1 MKNVLVNKNVIKAIS
16 IGLSAA
22 MAAGPVVTA
31 LADTTDV
38 ADNSLVGEKNVV
50 GQEGSTDFEADVQ
63 DKEFVSALV
72 EKNVADNK
80 AIVDASVEE
89 LEKLVDE
96 TAEELEKLQAK
107 AKDLYDSAEEAE
119 LAKEEAQ
126 RVLKVAED
134 NLATA
139 VGEKEKARKAV
150 NEAAGALAE
159 AKANLEALK
168 KEVADARE
176 KNQQNIEDKKAL
188 LEDAEKKYEDAL
200 ETYKEAAKDVNEKE
214 EAASEAAKKVLELKE
229 LAEETQ
235 KEASDLQEKAK
246 AAQQEAEEKE
256 AAWEAAKEALEEA
269 KKNLEEAEKAFAEK
283 YGDCAELVK
292 EIVEARTN
300 INKAKEEG
308 TISNAE
314 YEVLARLL
322 IRYGL
327 IQKGEIGVDSELEIS
342 EFKYLKGYFNNRYCV
357 VTYTDKDGAAKTGF
371 YDYLYKNA
379 SNVTVVDTAQE
390 ESLAI
395 FAMTLVYKNG
405 DNALKTADGV
415 SFTLN
420 DSEIPE
426 NVTVKAGES
435 EQDNVVVNTKDEYK
449 LDFASKGDEWTDET
463 DFYNTYMQAKK
474 DVDALL
480 ALVESAKADYE
491 AAVADREEKE
501 AAYQS
506 AKDAYI
512 EKYGEEMFKRISKIQ
527 ELQASVD
534 AWNHCEYFTEKSQ
547 VPGSAVHKYEALV
560 RKLIEFKL
568 VKDGCTNISSPDLWS
583 DRGQSNWNL
592 DRYIPFSYTDAEG
605 VSHKTYF
612 TFQVCDAE
620 GNFPDMIKNIDHLE
634 IYEKQVCYRNGENV
648 LVKDGDSFL
657 FNGEALEDNQS
668 VDKMADED
676 AYVLSTISTFTYG
689 FNSKGDAW
697 LENDLFDNCMDDKS
711 ALEDFEKAKD
721 EAKEAYD
728 AAVEEAKGQKAQE
741 AAKAYIKETLEKQGY
756 TNVRVGDFNEN
767 QICEVKTGAMDDN
780 GYSTADKKNGKLT
793 GNDLGNL
800 FYFTY
805 TVDNKGKVSV
815 KTLEY
820 AAEVKDANGKTYTV
834 RQETFGTNVFV
845 VKIGKNE
852 YVAERKGDSFEVHE
866 YKYNKFLGSTT
877 SCAKLVVGRKLGSL
891 FSERTYFEL
900 RDSALDI
907 QAFWAESAR
916 ITKDGLRVHGDD
928 DYFGKGRADVE
939 NLNRISSENPVYSFT
954 VENEKLV
961 AAKDTSFNG
970 TTKVSFAEV
979 DEKKAAY
986 EEATDAYETA
996 KEAFE
1001 SAYSAEDLAVIEEI
1015 EKLYAKAA
1023 EAFGENGKITLD
1035 SYKAYDEM
1043 LVKMVSYQLEKSGCT
1058 SINHGNWHYD
1068 TNGNTENY
1076 VEFSYVDAQG
1086 ISHKEYFDYILAD
1099 EAGNKVNNGF
1109 SVDHM
1114 VVLKKTIVYKNG
1126 ADVLSLAEDGSYLLN
1141 GEALPKNMSVVDES
1155 NQDYRKVQTSET
1167 YSFGF
1172 LAENLDWYTDSAFLA
1187 TGEYV
1192 EKKAVDELE
1201 KVYLEALAVEEA
1213 AKEAYEL
1220 AEKNYSEAKQAL
1232 VEKYGETGVESITG
1246 IQNLEEKVA
1255 SLMEEKSAPGN
1266 AYRTLDVLATERI
1279 KFMLAQQGCE
1289 LISAGKWVSNSG
1301 KLEYANNIKVIY
1313 RDADG
1318 QEHTT
1323 YYDYE
1328 LRDKDENVTRKAAD
1342 FDHITILV
1350 KTPIFTCNGEALD
1363 TLASNQKAE
1372 EAVDKDGT
1380 VIGYVVTTTDEY
1392 ALSKTDYIKA
1402 LIRERDFAKEIMDDY
1417 NTIEDAKEAVI
1428 EAEKALEEAEEE
1440 KDQASE
1446 NAKDAEDKVKEA
1458 EEKAKEATEDYEEA
1472 QKEAEESKKAV
1483 EEAKEAEEKAK
1494 EALEEAEALK
1504 ESLEK
1509 DIEELLKEQEAL
1521 EGQDSSI
1528 DALDDKY
1535 KELSDI
1541 LDEMNEALEQIDDFI
1556 KELEELVQDAQE
1568 EADKE
1573 YRFLSETEDDS
1584 EGEDEGNQDE
1594 GNQDEGN
1601 QDDGNQDDGNQGDG
1615 NQDDADQGDADQGD
1629 ADQGDADQGDADQ
1642 GDVDQGD
1649 ADQDDVNQDNG
1660 NQDDAGQGDAD
1671 QGNEGQDNAGQDNAG
1686 QDNAG
1691 QNNVNPDNAGQNV
1704 NIEDEEVPQGA
1715 GDENQNVND
1724 NAGETDN
1731 TNAGDN
1737 GNDDTSKESANIEDE
1752 ETPLAANPEA
1762 KPNTAPIVGGFLGLL
1777 AAILG
1782 GTAYAE
1788 KKRRERKVKADSDL
1802 QDE

>member
-22 MAAGPVVTA
+22 MAAGPAVTA
-31 LADTTDV
+31 LADTTDTT
-38 ADNSLVGEKNVV
+38 DNSLVGEQDAV
-50 GQEGSTDFEADVQ
+50 GQEKNTDFETDVQ
-63 DKEFVSALV
+63 DKEFVSELV
-72 EKNVADNK
+72 EKNVTDNK
-80 AIVDASVEE
+80 AIVDASVKE
-89 LEKLVDE
+89 LEKLVE
-96 TAEELEKLQAK
+96 TTDKEVEELKAE
-107 AKDLYDSAEEAE
+107 AKDLYDSSEAAG
-119 LAKEEAQ
+119 LAKAEAQ
-126 RVLKVAED
+126 RVLQVAEE

-139 VGEKEKARKAV
+139 MSEKEKAQKAV
-150 NEAAGALAE
+150 NEATGALAE

-168 KEVADARE
+168 TEMADVVE
-176 KNQQNIEDKKAL
+176 KNQKDIEDKNAL
-188 LEDAEKKYEDAL
+188 LEEAEKKCEEAQRIYEKAV
-200 ETYKEAAKDVNEKE
+200 ETLKEKE
-214 EAASEAAKKVLELKE
+214 EAASEAAKKALELKE
-229 LAEETQ
+229 LAEEAQ

-246 AAQQEAEEKE
+246 EAQQKAEEKE
-256 AAWEAAKEALEEA
+256 AAWEVAKEALEEA

-435 EQDNVVVNTKDEYK
+435 EQDNVVVDTKDEYK

-474 DVDALL
+474 DVDELL
-480 ALVESAKADYE
+480 ALAESAKADYE

-512 EKYGEEMFKRISKIQ
+512 EKYGEDMFKRISKIQ

-568 VKDGCTNISSPDLWS
+568 VKDGCINISSPDLWS

-711 ALEDFEKAKD
+711 ALEDLEKAKD

-741 AAKAYIKETLEKQGY
+741 AAKAYIKKTLEKQGY
-756 TNVRVGDFNEN
+756 TNVRVGEFNEN

-845 VKIGKNE
+845 VKIGENE

-866 YKYNKFLGSTT
+866 YKYNNFFGSTT
-877 SCAKLVVGRKLGSL
+877 SCAKLVKLGSL

-900 RDSALDI
+900 RDSKLDV
-907 QAFWAESAR
+907 QVFWAESAR

-928 DYFGKGRADVE
+928 DYFGKDRADVE
-939 NLNRISSENPVYSFT
+939 NLNRISSGNPVYSFT
-954 VENEKLV
+954 VENENLV
-961 AAKDTSFNG
+961 AAKDISFNG
-970 TTKVSFAEV
+970 TTKVSQAEV
-979 DEKKAAY
+979 NEKKAAY

-1126 ADVLSLAEDGSYLLN
+1126 ADVLSLTEDGSYLLN
-1141 GEALPKNMSVVDES
+1141 GEALPENMSVVDER

-1213 AKEAYEL
+1213 VKEAYEL

-1232 VEKYGETGVESITG
+1232 VDKYGETGVESITG

-1328 LRDKDENVTRKAAD
+1328 LRDKNENVTRKAAD

-1363 TLASNQKAE
+1363 ELAPNQKAGE
-1372 EAVDKDGT
+1372 VVDKDGT

-1402 LIRERDFAKEIMDDY
+1402 LIRERDFAKEITDDY
-1417 NTIEDAKEAVI
+1417 NAVEEAKEAVI

-1440 KDQASE
+1440 KDRASE
-1446 NAKDAEDKVKEA
+1446 KEKDAEDKAKEA

-1472 QKEAEESKKAV
+1472 QKEAEEAKKTV
-1483 EEAKEAEEKAK
+1483 EEAKEAEEKAQ

-1584 EGEDEGNQDE
+1584 EGEDEGNQDDA
-1594 GNQDEGN
+1594 G
-1601 QDDGNQDDGNQGDG
+1601 
-1615 NQDDADQGDADQGD
+1615 QDDADQGGEDQGDADQGGEDQGDADQGD
-1629 ADQGDADQGDADQ
+1629 EDQGDAGQGDEDQ
-1642 GDVDQGD
+1642 NNGG
-1649 ADQDDVNQDNG
+1649 QDDVNQDNG
-1660 NQDDAGQGDAD
+1660 NQEDVNQDDAN
-1671 QGNEGQDNAGQDNAG
+1671 QGNEVQDNAGQDNAG

-1691 QNNVNPDNAGQNV
+1691 QDNVGQDNVNPDNAGQNV

-1731 TNAGDN
+1731 TNADEN

-1788 KKRRERKVKADSDL
+1788 KKRRERKVKADNDL